1 MPLVGGGGAG
11 NTAGGNPAGISK
23 SLAYM
28 GGDTW
33 AGWSGLVLINNSTVE
48 MFNFVTPSSP
58 LIVNFQYYMDHSAGS
73 PGSNEY
79 VGWILT
85 IDGSTIIR
93 NILKAT
99 TLQHYNDFDPNTFV
113 LPANSTCKIES
124 YTNQDENIYTSAVM
138 TCKQI
143 GGN

>member
-1 MPLVGGGGAG
+1 MALVGGGGAG
-11 NTAGGNPAGISK
+11 NTAGSNPAGVSK

-33 AGWSGLVLINNSTVE
+33 AGWSGQVIVNSGTVE

-58 LIVNFQYYMDHSAGS
+58 LIVNFQYYINHSAAAVGDAD
-73 PGSNEY
+73 Y

-85 IDGSTIIR
+85 IDGSTIIK
-93 NILKAT
+93 NILKAHAI
-99 TLQHYNDFDPNTFV
+99 QHYNDFDPNTFV
-113 LPANSTCKIES
+113 LPANSTCKIET
-124 YTNQDENIYTSAVM
+124 YTNTSSNIETYAVM
-138 TCKQI
+138 TCKEI